1 MNVTQQTK
9 VESRNSTRTCQYS
22 ESKWKCIYRTCLRQ
36 YSITT
41 SHFSSERTW
50 NIQILQ
56 SVVQWN
62 AAARA
67 QCNWLRMDLKF
78 LFSVKARAGEKE
90 EGAIQ
95 TKKEFIYNILH
106 KAGKLSLE
114 WMWKMWFMSPR
125 SCSLPWSYKPICRDS
140 CLGIS
145 KREEKDKGDLYC
157 LRWTDFQRQPFTS
170 TNKWGHWVLC
180 FLAKVALGSPKIWM
194 PAVSSPIFHGYAA

>member
-22 ESKWKCIYRTCLRQ
+22 ESKWTCIYRTCLRQ
-36 YSITT
+36 YSTTT

-67 QCNWLRMDLKF
+67 QCNWLRMGLKF
-78 LFSVKARAGEKE
+78 LFSLKARAGEKE
-90 EGAIQ
+90 GGAIQ

-145 KREEKDKGDLYC
+145 EKKKIRVTYTVLGEL
-157 LRWTDFQRQPFTS
+157 TS
-170 TNKWGHWVLC
+170 KDNPLPQQIKKWGHWVLC